1 MNKEMIIA
9 TAKTLANKKT
19 ITKNV
24 KAEALRFY
32 FMVDKEK
39 PTIKDKEWLD
49 AYFKLVDIMK
59 GRKILNE

>member
-39 PTIKDKEWLD
+39 PHIEDKEWLD

-59 GRKILNE
+59 ERKILNE

>member
-32 FMVDKEK
+32 FMIDKEK
-39 PTIKDKEWLD
+39 PSVEDKEWLD

-59 GRKILNE
+59 ERKILNE

>member
-32 FMVDKEK
+32 FMIDKEK
-39 PTIKDKEWLD
+39 PGVEDKEWLD

-59 GRKILNE
+59 ERKILNE

>member
-32 FMVDKEK
+32 FMISKEK
-39 PTIKDKEWLD
+39 PNIEDKEWLD

-59 GRKILNE
+59 ERKILNE

>member
-9 TAKTLANKKT
+9 TTKTLATKKT

-49 AYFKLVDIMK
+49 AYYNLVSIMRE
-59 GRKILNE
+59 RKILNE

>member
-39 PTIKDKEWLD
+39 SSIEDKEWLD

-59 GRKILNE
+59 ERKILNE